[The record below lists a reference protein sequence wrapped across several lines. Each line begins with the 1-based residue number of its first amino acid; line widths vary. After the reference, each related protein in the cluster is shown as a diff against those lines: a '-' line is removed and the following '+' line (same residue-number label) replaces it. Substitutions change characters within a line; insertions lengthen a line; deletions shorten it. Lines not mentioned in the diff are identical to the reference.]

1 MKTTPLLPLES
12 PGKPRRVVLIVQHLV
27 RGEIEFQVLE
37 QLKQA
42 NANERI
48 FIISLE
54 GNIEQ
59 AIKLWPELETYRQQ
73 LFFLRKEPGVHPSLF
88 VALYRLLKVL
98 KPQVVH
104 THHIGPLLYGGIAA
118 RFSGVRNRTH
128 TEHCTKHLEY
138 TRLARIEDAAIKVAK
153 PAIIAATPTVKRT
166 LASLFPKVSAKVIR
180 PGIDCDSFSK
190 GDQLVA
196 RERLNLPNEAV
207 LLGADCHAGDSPG
220 LLSLMRALYYLP
232 ENVHLV
238 LNNSAELSS
247 SITVLSEKLGVGSR
261 VHQIQ
266 HMIDEPYFYQALNL
280 YFQLGSGGIHALSA
294 LRAQACGVRV
304 IATDRCSN
312 REMLCPSSSIMTS
325 GHLFA
330 LLKQIE
336 IALNTPF
343 SPSPRTY
350 TIEKFD
356 IQRACEEYR
365 SLVTRLTI

>member
-27 RGEIEFQVLE
+27 RGEIELQVLE

-59 AIKLWPELETYRQQ
+59 AIKLWPELEAYRQQ
-73 LFFLRKEPGVHPSLF
+73 LFFLRKEPGVDPSLF

-118 RFSGVRNRTH
+118 RLSGVRNRTH
-128 TEHCTKHLEY
+128 TEHCTKHLEH
-138 TRLARIEDAAIKVAK
+138 TRLARIEDAAIKAAR
-153 PAIIAATPTVKRT
+153 PAIIAATPTVKRSLT
-166 LASLFPKVSAKVIR
+166 SLFPKVSARVIR

-196 RERLNLPNEAV
+196 RERLNLPNEVV

-220 LLSLMRALYYLP
+220 LLSLMRAIYYLP
-232 ENVHLV
+232 ENVHLA
-238 LNNSAELSS
+238 LNNSAELST
-247 SITVLSEKLGVGSR
+247 SIRVLSEKLGVGSR
-261 VHQIQ
+261 VHQLKI
-266 HMIDEPYFYQALNL
+266 MIDEPCYYQALDL

-294 LRAQACGVRV
+294 LRAQACGIRV
-304 IATDRCSN
+304 IAMESCTN
-312 REMLCPSSSIMTS
+312 REALCPSSSIMTS

-336 IALNTPF
+336 IALNSHP
-343 SPSPRTY
+343 SPSPRKY